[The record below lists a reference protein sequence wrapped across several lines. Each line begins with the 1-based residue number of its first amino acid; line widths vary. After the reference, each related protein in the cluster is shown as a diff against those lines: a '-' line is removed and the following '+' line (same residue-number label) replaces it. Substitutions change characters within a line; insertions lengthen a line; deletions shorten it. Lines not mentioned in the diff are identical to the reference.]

1 MKGTISPEMR
11 ALLNNREL
19 FKKFNDRLLDSHPR
33 EPFCVSDS
41 EGNTVCYTPPGWSD
55 KPLKPRKKRNLLAIL
70 LGF

>member
-19 FKKFNDRLLDSHPR
+19 FRKFNDRLLDSHPR
-33 EPFCVSDS
+33 EPFCVSDCK
-41 EGNTVCYTPPGWSD
+41 GNTVCYTPFPEMMA
-55 KPLKPRKKRNLLAIL
+55 KPRKKRGFLDII